1 METLISPSLLSA
13 NFIDLRSDID
23 MINRSEADWLHLDIM
38 DGVFVPNISFGFPV
52 IQAVAKECKKP
63 LDVHLM
69 IVHPEHYIKEVAAT
83 GAMMMNVHYEACTPA
98 PHHPGDSRC
107 GHEGWRD
114 AQPAHSGERARGHH
128 LRRGHGAADERE
140 PWLRRTE
147 VHTALGGEDEAPA
160 PPHRRVGQQGS
171 HTD

>member
-1 METLISPSLLSA
+1 MQETARRSSYDRASGTLHQGGGC
-13 NFIDLRSDID
+13 NGRHDDERTLR
-23 MINRSEADWLHLDIM
+23 
-38 DGVFVPNISFGFPV
+38 GV
-52 IQAVAKECKKP
+52 
-63 LDVHLM
+63 H
-69 IVHPEHYIKEVAAT
+69 
-83 GAMMMNVHYEACTPA
+83 TPA

-107 GHEGWRD
+107 GHEGWCD

-128 LRRGHGAADERE
+128 LRRGHGTADERE
-140 PWLRRTE
+140 PGLRRSE

>member
-1 METLISPSLLSA
+1 MQETARRSPYDRASGTLHQGGGSNGGNDDERA
-13 NFIDLRSDID
+13 LR
-23 MINRSEADWLHLDIM
+23 
-38 DGVFVPNISFGFPV
+38 GV
-52 IQAVAKECKKP
+52 
-63 LDVHLM
+63 H
-69 IVHPEHYIKEVAAT
+69 
-83 GAMMMNVHYEACTPA
+83 TPA
-98 PHHPGDSRC
+98 PHYSGNSRC
-107 GHEGWRD
+107 GHEGRCD

>member
-1 METLISPSLLSA
+1 MQETARRSSYDRASGTLHQGGGC
-13 NFIDLRSDID
+13 NRGNDDERTLR
-23 MINRSEADWLHLDIM
+23 
-38 DGVFVPNISFGFPV
+38 GV
-52 IQAVAKECKKP
+52 
-63 LDVHLM
+63 H
-69 IVHPEHYIKEVAAT
+69 
-83 GAMMMNVHYEACTPA
+83 TPA
-98 PHHPGDSRC
+98 PHHPEDSRC

-114 AQPAHSGERARGHH
+114 TQPAHSGERARGHH

-140 PWLRRTE
+140 PGLRRTE

>member
-1 METLISPSLLSA
+1 MQEAARRSSYDRASGTLHQGGGC
-13 NFIDLRSDID
+13 NGRHDDERTLRG
-23 MINRSEADWLHLDIM
+23 MH
-38 DGVFVPNISFGFPV
+38 
-52 IQAVAKECKKP
+52 
-63 LDVHLM
+63 
-69 IVHPEHYIKEVAAT
+69 
-83 GAMMMNVHYEACTPA
+83 TPA
-98 PHHPGDSRC
+98 PHYSGDSRC
-107 GHEGWRD
+107 GHEGWCD

-140 PWLRRTE
+140 PWFRRTE

>member
-1 METLISPSLLSA
+1 MQEAARRSSYDRASGTLHQGGGSNGRHDDERA
-13 NFIDLRSDID
+13 LR
-23 MINRSEADWLHLDIM
+23 
-38 DGVFVPNISFGFPV
+38 GV
-52 IQAVAKECKKP
+52 
-63 LDVHLM
+63 H
-69 IVHPEHYIKEVAAT
+69 
-83 GAMMMNVHYEACTPA
+83 TPA
-98 PHHPGDSRC
+98 PHHSGDSRC

-140 PWLRRTE
+140 PGLRRTE